1 MQEVLGVYRD
11 TITVFNY
18 HAATGR
24 WFPSVISGADLLTTK
39 ANSATTVGGNNADAV
54 DIIVHCTADKR
65 VPTGAGMKSYT
76 GPKGYARC
84 DNPAQHITFA
94 PECDFIFAGA
104 WPDAEPLTD
113 DDYDEGLY
121 HALNAERDGIYLI
134 SSAGFYGLLP
144 HFEIGGR

>member
-1 MQEVLGVYRD
+1 MLFIHSGTDIAKAFGV
-11 TITVFNY
+11 
-18 HAATGR
+18 
-24 WFPSVISGADLLTTK
+24 
-39 ANSATTVGGNNADAV
+39 
-54 DIIVHCTADKR
+54 
-65 VPTGAGMKSYT
+65 
-76 GPKGYARC
+76 
-84 DNPAQHITFA
+84 A

-104 WPDAEPLTD
+104 WPDTEPLTD

>member
-1 MQEVLGVYRD
+1 MP
-11 TITVFNY
+11 
-18 HAATGR
+18 AATIQR
-24 WFPSVISGADLLTTK
+24 STSP
-39 ANSATTVGGNNADAV
+39 
-54 DIIVHCTADKR
+54 
-65 VPTGAGMKSYT
+65 
-76 GPKGYARC
+76 
-84 DNPAQHITFA
+84 FA

-104 WPDAEPLTD
+104 WPDTEPLTD